1 MKKIFQSIIL
11 ILAVVSVAAC
21 KSSAKEELEVTTANQ
36 PEKKTD
42 EITKDIFTDNY
53 GDKIEVA
60 INSTDNTAV
69 VHLDGKSYELK
80 KNKDLPDYTASNSE
94 YQYSN
99 IRGNITF
106 LKRNVDMVLF
116 HHKQEKKQSGS
127 SKMASY

>member
-1 MKKIFQSIIL
+1 MKKIFPLIL
-11 ILAVVSVAAC
+11 IVLAIVSATAC
-21 KSSAKEELEVTTANQ
+21 KSSAKEE
-36 PEKKTD
+36 PEAIVAHPVETD
-42 EITKDIFTDNY
+42 EITKDVFTDNY

-60 INSTDNTAV
+60 INNTENTAV

-116 HHKQEKKQSGS
+116 HHKQDKKNAGS

>member
-11 ILAVVSVAAC
+11 VLAVASVTAC
-21 KSSAKEELEVTTANQ
+21 KTSAKEE
-36 PEKKTD
+36 PEIVATQSVETD
-42 EITKDIFTDNY
+42 EIIKDVFTDNY

-60 INSTDNTAV
+60 INNTDNTAV

-116 HHKQEKKQSGS
+116 HHKQDKKAQGD

>member
-1 MKKIFQSIIL
+1 MKKIFYPII
-11 ILAVVSVAAC
+11 IVLAVVSVTAC
-21 KSSAKEELEVTTANQ
+21 KSSAKDEPEITATH
-36 PEKKTD
+36 PVETD
-42 EITKDIFTDNY
+42 EITKDVFTDSY

-60 INSTDNTAV
+60 INNTENTVV
-69 VHLDGKSYELK
+69 VHLNGKSYELK

-116 HHKQEKKQSGS
+116 HHKQDKKDSGS

>member
-1 MKKIFQSIIL
+1 MKKIVHIIIL
-11 ILAVVSVAAC
+11 VLAVVSVAAC
-21 KSSAKEELEVTTANQ
+21 KSSAKEEPEVIASQ
-36 PEKKTD
+36 PVETD
-42 EITKDIFTDNY
+42 DITKEVFTDNY

-60 INSTDNTAV
+60 INNTDNTAV
-69 VHLDGKSYELK
+69 IHLDGKSYELK
-80 KNKDLPDYTASNSE
+80 KNKDLPDYTASNPE

-116 HHKQEKKQSGS
+116 HHKQEKKGATA

>member
-1 MKKIFQSIIL
+1 MKKIVQSIIL
-11 ILAVVSVAAC
+11 VLAVVSVAAC
-21 KSSAKEELEVTTANQ
+21 KSSAKDEPEIVANQ
-36 PEKKTD
+36 SVETD
-42 EITKDIFTDNY
+42 EITKDVFTDSF

-60 INSTDNTAV
+60 INNTDNTAV
-69 VHLDGKSYELK
+69 VHLNGKSYELK
-80 KNKDLPDYTASNSE
+80 KNKDLPNYTASNSE

-116 HHKQEKKQSGS
+116 HHKQDKKESGS